1 MRNLISFLLALLS
14 VSGLI
19 AQESGEL
26 KWSYATGGEIYS
38 SPALSIDGT
47 LFIGVNDPVNDE
59 VNTNRIIALNPDGSL
74 KWESPLG
81 DWADSSPAIGTDGV
95 LYIGCWDGFLYAF
108 DCETGEE
115 LWKFET
121 FGVIEAS
128 PAIGKDGVIYFGNG
142 ENMFYAVNPD
152 GTAAWVNETNSEA
165 SPLEFSDWVD
175 ASGTFDADGN
185 IWVADLF
192 GNLSQIAPDKSVIWT
207 VDLGAGVPSSPA
219 IAEDGTV
226 YLGDEDGY
234 VIAITPGNDLPK
246 WFFNTGLEGIESS
259 PVLGPDG
266 TVYIGTGDDRVLALQ
281 YDELNKEVIFKP
293 GWPFTE
299 PNDVVY
305 STPAIAANGT
315 VYVGSGD
322 KSLYALS
329 STGQKL
335 WSFSTGG
342 FVDSSPAIGYDGT
355 VYFGSTD
362 GVVYAVHGDSPLSFS
377 RWPKW
382 RGSNESTGMI
392 DPYRAWVKEQN
403 LSDPDPYADGD
414 NDELENVL
422 EWAFCTDPKV
432 AGLSDVKFPYST
444 FTSEGLQ
451 LKAEWVVG
459 ARGLGFDYSDD
470 LVTWTSMNL
479 KAPDSYP
486 WYESMT
492 QEPAGEKTLV
502 RLHLN
507 AAESPPK
514 FFRLTAKQH

>member
-1 MRNLISFLLALLS
+1 M
-14 VSGLI
+14 SGLI

-142 ENMFYAVNPD
+142 DNMFYAVNPD

>member
-1 MRNLISFLLALLS
+1 MRILTIFLSAFLSINGLLA
-14 VSGLI
+14 
-19 AQESGEL
+19 QNPGEL

-38 SPALSIDGT
+38 SPTLSIDGT
-47 LFIGVNDPVNDE
+47 LFIGVNDNVDDE

-74 KWESPLG
+74 KWESFMG
-81 DWADSSPAIGTDGV
+81 DWADSTPAIGTDGI

-115 LWKFET
+115 VWKFET

-142 ENMFYAVNPD
+142 ENLFYAVNPD
-152 GTAAWVNETNSEA
+152 GSPAWVNGTNNEA
-165 SPLEFSDWVD
+165 SPLTFNDWVD
-175 ASGTFDADGN
+175 SSATFDAQGN
-185 IWVADLF
+185 LWVADLF
-192 GNLSQIAPDKSVIWT
+192 GNLSQVAPDKSVVWS
-207 VDLGAGVPSSPA
+207 VDLGAGIPSSPA

-226 YLGDEDGY
+226 YVGDEDGY
-234 VIAITPGNDLPK
+234 VIAITPGNDIPK

-266 TVYIGTGDDRVLALQ
+266 TVYIGTGDDRVFAFDGQTGAL
-281 YDELNKEVIFKP
+281 KT

-299 PNDVVY
+299 PTDVVY
-305 STPAIAANGT
+305 STPAIAADGT

-322 KSLYALS
+322 KKLYALS

-362 GVVYAVHGDSPLSFS
+362 GNVYAVHGDSSLDFS

-382 RGSNESTGMI
+382 RGSNESTGLI
-392 DPYRAWVKEQN
+392 DPYREWVESEN
-403 LSDPDPYADGD
+403 LADPDPFADDDGD
-414 NDELENVL
+414 DLENIL
-422 EWAFCTDPKV
+422 EWAFCTDPAV
-432 AGLSDVKFPYST
+432 ADLLDVKFPYST
-444 FTSEGLQ
+444 FTSEGLE
-451 LKAEWVVG
+451 LKAEWIVS

-479 KAPDSYP
+479 KAPDDYP
-486 WYESMT
+486 WYESMSK
-492 QEPAGEKTLV
+492 EPAGEKTLV
-502 RLHLN
+502 RLQLN
-507 AAESPPK
+507 ASESPPK
-514 FFRLTAKQH
+514 FFRLTGRQH

>member
-1 MRNLISFLLALLS
+1 LRNLILLLWALLS
-14 VSGLI
+14 VNGLV
-19 AQESGEL
+19 AQNPGEL

-38 SPALSIDGT
+38 SPALAIDGT
-47 LFIGVNDPVNDE
+47 LFIGVNDNVDDVVNA
-59 VNTNRIIALNPDGSL
+59 NRIIALNSDGSL
-74 KWESPLG
+74 KWESSVG
-81 DWADSSPAIGTDGV
+81 DWVDSSPAISVDGV

-152 GTAAWVNETNSEA
+152 GSPAWVNGNNSEA

-175 ASGTFDADGN
+175 SSATFDGQGN
-185 IWVADLF
+185 VWVADLF
-192 GNLSQIAPDKSVIWT
+192 GNLSQIAPDKSVVWT
-207 VDLGAGVPSSPA
+207 VDLGAGIPISPA

-226 YLGDEDGY
+226 YIGDEDGF
-234 VIAITPGNDLPK
+234 VIAITPGNDTPK

-266 TVYIGTGDDRVLALQ
+266 TVYIGTGDDRVFAFDGQ
-281 YDELNKEVIFKP
+281 TGAVKS

-299 PNDVVY
+299 PGEVVY
-305 STPAIAANGT
+305 SSPAIAENGT
-315 VYVGSGD
+315 IYIGSGD
-322 KSLYALS
+322 KNLYAIS
-329 STGQKL
+329 SSGQKL
-335 WSFSTGG
+335 WSFPTGG
-342 FVDSSPAIGYDGT
+342 FVDSSPAVGYDGT

-362 GVVYAVHGDSPLSFS
+362 GVVYAVHGDSSLSFS
-377 RWPKW
+377 RWPRW
-382 RGSNESTGMI
+382 RGSNESTGLI
-392 DPYRAWVKEQN
+392 DPYRAWAEEQN
-403 LSDPDPYADGD
+403 LSDPDPFADGD

-422 EWAFCTDPKV
+422 EWAFCTDPKL

-451 LKAEWVVG
+451 LKAGWIVS

-479 KAPDSYP
+479 KAPDNYP

-492 QEPAGEKTLV
+492 QEPADEKTLV
-502 RLHLN
+502 QLHLN

-514 FFRLTAKQH
+514 FFRLTGKQH